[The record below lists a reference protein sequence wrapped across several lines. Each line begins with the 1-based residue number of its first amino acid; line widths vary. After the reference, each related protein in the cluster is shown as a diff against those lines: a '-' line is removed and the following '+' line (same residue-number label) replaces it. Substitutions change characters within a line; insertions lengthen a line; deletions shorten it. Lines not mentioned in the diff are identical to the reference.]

1 MQRGGSFAG
10 GSFTPSVRGSVRQP
24 GVDAHSYGGSSAGSN
39 AGSTALS
46 ASGFYA
52 ESSQL
57 DVVQHRTTA
66 VTGGAEFASFR
77 GLSEALGGLFNS
89 ATLSDVVIEAV
100 EDPTA
105 PSDQALRIPAHR
117 VVLAGWSSVWMRA
130 MHDVDREQTR
140 PGAREPVVRITRYPP
155 KVIHQLVEF
164 CYKGKTNV
172 TLDTAIPLL
181 AASRQFQIEELRR
194 FCEDFCLHSM
204 QATGVCSLHE
214 AANKY
219 SCRRLA
225 EATLTFIIEN
235 GEESLGSRDSM
246 NLSKDSLLTVL
257 KADDLV
263 CEEAT
268 VFNCCARWVQAAASK
283 ELGVEG
289 PDFGAKEDAK
299 AVRLEVERELF
310 NDFTDLIRY
319 PKIDPDTLRDT
330 VVTSGLVQHELLME
344 ALLHHAAPR
353 QALDSPMLNPRFRQ
367 RKAPSIG
374 RLQWSVQYSSRR
386 ISIQDL
392 DAVGSMEDTDTW
404 R

>member
-1 MQRGGSFAG
+1 MQRGSFG
-10 GSFTPSVRGSVRQP
+10 GASFTPSVRGSAVRP
-24 GVDAHSYGGSSAGSN
+24 GSDAFSPGSDGGSV
-39 AGSTALS
+39 ALS
-46 ASGFYA
+46 GAGFYT
-52 ESSQL
+52 ESSQHAEAL
-57 DVVQHRTTA
+57 QHRATHRTE
-66 VTGGAEFASFR
+66 GAEFASFR

-105 PSDQALRIPAHR
+105 PSESALRIPAHR

-140 PGAREPVVRITRYPP
+140 YGAREPVVRITRYPP

-164 CYKGKTNV
+164 CYKGKTTV

-225 EATLTFIIEN
+225 EATLSFIIEN
-235 GEESLGSRDSM
+235 GEESLGSRDSVS
-246 NLSKDSLLTVL
+246 LSKESLLAVL

-263 CEEAT
+263 CEEST
-268 VFNCCARWVQAAASK
+268 VFNCCARWVRAAAAQ
-283 ELGVEG
+283 ELGPEG
-289 PDFGAKEDAK
+289 PDLGAKADAQ
-299 AVRLEVERELF
+299 AARLQVERELF
-310 NDFTDLIRY
+310 HDFTDLIRY
-319 PKIDPDTLRDT
+319 PKIDADTLRDT
-330 VVTSGLVQHELLME
+330 VVPSGLVKHELLME

-374 RLQWSVQYSSRR
+374 RLQWSVQHSSRR
-386 ISIQDL
+386 IAIQDL
-392 DAVGSMEDTDTW
+392 DSVGSMEDTDAW